1 MSDDVAQ
8 TALVPFGQGI
18 VIPALLA
25 DAGEETARQTV
36 DFFTVKIR
44 NKNTR
49 RAYASAIARF
59 CTWCEQRSIA
69 LAQLQ
74 PVIVAAYIEQHGGSA
89 PTVKQHLAAIRMLCD
104 YLVVH
109 GVLRMNPAAAVRGP
123 KYSAKR
129 GKTPVLSGAEARG
142 FLESIETKTLIGSAI
157 ARSSP

>member
-1 MSDDVAQ
+1 MSDDIGQ
-8 TALVPFGQGI
+8 TALVRFDQGI

-25 DAGEETARQTV
+25 DAGEETARKTV

-49 RAYASAIARF
+49 RAYAAAIAAF
-59 CTWCEQRSIA
+59 CTWCERRGIS

-74 PVIVAAYIEQHGGSA
+74 PVILAAYIEQHASSA
-89 PTVKQHLAAIRMLCD
+89 PTVKQHLAAIRMLGD

-123 KYSAKR
+123 KYS
-129 GKTPVLSGAEARG
+129 
-142 FLESIETKTLIGSAI
+142 
-157 ARSSP
+157 